1 MKRRTFSRK
10 FKLDAT
16 DLIIEKGFS
25 YREAQNAIGVS
36 SGVIRTWVIQVQK
49 ELQVVMPADAKAITD
64 EQILAQKAD
73 GK

>member
-25 YREAQNAIGVS
+25 YREAQNATGVNG
-36 SGVIRTWVIQVQK
+36 GVIRTWVIQVQK
-49 ELQVVMPADAKAITD
+49 ELQVLIPVDTKATTD
-64 EQILAQKAD
+64 EPILVKKTD
-73 GK
+73 EK